1 MNFFLARGRDRP
13 SKKTYLEIS
22 YADTEREPEQEP
34 EREEPARQERAKER
48 EEPARQERVKER
60 EEPARQ
66 ETEQEKESDLEFYDE
81 AHMAMAVCDTA
92 LGRVFFFITLGTGTC
107 MV

>member
-1 MNFFLARGRDRP
+1 MTFILARGRDRP
-13 SKKTYLEIS
+13 SKKMYLEIS
-22 YADTEREPEQEP
+22 YADMERDEPLEPEQEP
-34 EREEPARQERAKER
+34 EREEPARQERVKER

-92 LGRVFFFITLGTGTC
+92 LGRVPFSLR
-107 MV
+107 